1 MAEWEVGWYNACICC
16 IAPFEEE
23 DAVDPMF
30 LRQDRKFGRSGFYCR
45 EVDDSSSICGGVQ
58 ASGVSASADDES
70 EEAQDEALRNIIA
83 VGQSRFELAGK
94 VVPPQDDVEYLSD
107 RVRATQPSR
116 FPLHYYGF
124 SIHAPRAASGSLRA
138 PLRIAGDQHLWPE
151 PWQYADAN
159 RHDTE
164 RHKLLFSRDRKEGAR
179 AVFKNDRVPATRKST
194 AHNDR

>member
-45 EVDDSSSICGGVQ
+45 EVDDSSSICVGVQ

-70 EEAQDEALRNIIA
+70 EEAQDKALRNIIA
-83 VGQSRFELAGK
+83 VGHSRFELAGK

-116 FPLHYYGF
+116 FPLHYCT
-124 SIHAPRAASGSLRA
+124 ASPST
-138 PLRIAGDQHLWPE
+138 PLVLPLE
-151 PWQYADAN
+151 
-159 RHDTE
+159 
-164 RHKLLFSRDRKEGAR
+164 
-179 AVFKNDRVPATRKST
+179 V
-194 AHNDR
+194 